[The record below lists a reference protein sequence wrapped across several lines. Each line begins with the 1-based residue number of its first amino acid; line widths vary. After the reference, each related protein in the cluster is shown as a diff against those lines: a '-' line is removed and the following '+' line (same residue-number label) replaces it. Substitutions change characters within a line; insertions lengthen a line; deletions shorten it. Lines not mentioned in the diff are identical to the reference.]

1 MNVEPQFPA
10 VNPTLEAL
18 QDSTVAALSA
28 AARLAALGELTT
40 GTIHAVNN
48 GLFAVLAN
56 VEMLLAEPGL
66 DEATADRLRLVQE
79 SGLDL
84 RDTMRRLAVVARPD
98 AAAAPI
104 RLDEEARSGVDLLL
118 RTTRVQDV
126 EATYPEEPLPV
137 AGDAAAVAQA
147 VTHVLLHGASA
158 AGRRGTL
165 RVAVTREGSDAVLHV
180 RPDGAPDPRPDDGL
194 GLVVATALVRGLGG
208 SLEAGT
214 AGALRLA
221 LPAA

>member
-1 MNVEPQFPA
+1 VNVEPQFPA

-18 QDSTVAALSA
+18 QDSTVSALSA

-66 DEATADRLRLVQE
+66 DRATADRLRLVQE

-84 RDTMRRLAVVARPD
+84 RDTMRRLAALARRD
-98 AAAAPI
+98 ATAAATW
-104 RLDEEARSGVDLLL
+104 LDDEARTAVELLL

-126 EATYPEEPLPV
+126 EAAYPEEPLAV
-137 AGDAAAVAQA
+137 AGETAAVAQA
-147 VTHVLLHGASA
+147 VMHVLLHGASA
-158 AGRRGTL
+158 AGRRGIL
-165 RVAVTREGSDAVLHV
+165 RIEVTREGSDAVLHV
-180 RPDGAPDPRPDDGL
+180 RPDGAPD
-194 GLVVATALVRGLGG
+194 
-208 SLEAGT
+208 
-214 AGALRLA
+214 LRLA